1 MSYKDHLDYAEMGIF
16 AGYMENEGDQ
26 VKDRDQTKRI
36 AFSPEEVAIM
46 LLALDIAR
54 DQAIS
59 NASFAHVQNDEESYT
74 KFLTDAVEIG
84 RLHERLQG
92 V

>member
-1 MSYKDHLDYAEMGIF
+1 MSYEDHSDYAQMGIF
-16 AGYMENEGDQ
+16 TGYGEFEE
-26 VKDRDQTKRI
+26 RDDKEQAPKLIR
-36 AFSPEEVAIM
+36 FSPEEVAIM

>member
-1 MSYKDHLDYAEMGIF
+1 MSYEDHPDYAEMGIF
-16 AGYMENEGDQ
+16 AGYGEFEEQDDKEQ
-26 VKDRDQTKRI
+26 APKLIR
-36 AFSPEEVAIM
+36 FSAEEVTLM
-46 LLALDIAR
+46 LSALDLAHDR
-54 DQAIS
+54 AIS
-59 NASFAHVQNDEESYT
+59 NASFAIAQQNYEDYH